1 MPISKKALRE
11 LSNRVLATP
20 NLVRQEPD
28 CQFVV
33 MPNAVPAIEEVLLAW
48 GQRMVSRATELRY
61 MPIGGQRPA
70 SQQAKA
76 RGGALKLGHIRVAAN
91 DMWNGKT
98 QPPQRVDWVAK
109 QPTDPTAAG
118 RGKKRRRDAA
128 AAAGSG
134 SGSGSDEPSRR

>member
-1 MPISKKALRE
+1 MPISKRALRE

-20 NLVRQEPD
+20 GLVRQEPD

-33 MPNAVPAIEEVLLAW
+33 MPNAVSVIEQVMLAW

-70 SQQAKA
+70 SGHASA

-91 DMWNGKT
+91 DLWSGKT
-98 QPPQRVDWVAK
+98 QPPQRVDWVAR
-109 QPTDPTAAG
+109 QPEQQRQG
-118 RGKKRRRDAA
+118 QKRPR
-128 AAAGSG
+128 
-134 SGSGSDEPSRR
+134 SD